1 MTAEARV
8 VLAAVVAVAGIAG
21 MMVALGD
28 AHGWAGPVADLQVRS
43 AAALPRP
50 GLGGQLA
57 QARAVVEKWARARG
71 APRLA
76 NARRHK
82 VEALVSQRR
91 QRAAARSEKAAS
103 AVLMHGARS
112 PAARKGQR
120 LAALRPVHPFGG
132 QFAREEAAPEHRRS
146 AGQELAHLDKL
157 NAEIFGAAP
166 KAVRW
171 KRTTAAQELAS
182 FRSVTDRTAG
192 RWSNAHKILAKDTG
206 AKELALD
213 SAVNDVVFAPRH
225 KKVRAAFTGDS
236 AAMEL
241 KHLRRVSVRVV
252 PRENMKSVFRHART
266 STTRHPAL
274 AGRGPRQHEERKV

>member
-1 MTAEARV
+1 M
-8 VLAAVVAVAGIAG
+8 LAAVVAVAGVAG
-21 MMVALGD
+21 MLVALGD
-28 AHGWAGPVADLQVRS
+28 AHGWAGPVADLQAPS
-43 AAALPRP
+43 AHALPRP

-57 QARAVVEKWARARG
+57 QARAVVENRARARG
-71 APRLA
+71 APSLA
-76 NARRHK
+76 AARRHK

-112 PAARKGQR
+112 PAGQR

-241 KHLRRVSVRVV
+241 KHLRRVGDRVV
-252 PRENMKSVFRHART
+252 PRENMKSVFRHARA

-274 AGRGPRQHEERKV
+274 AGRGPRPHEERKV

>member
-1 MTAEARV
+1 M
-8 VLAAVVAVAGIAG
+8 LAAVVAVAGVAG

-28 AHGWAGPVADLQVRS
+28 AHGWAGPVADLQARS

-57 QARAVVEKWARARG
+57 QARAVVEKRGSARG

-112 PAARKGQR
+112 PAARTGQR

-241 KHLRRVSVRVV
+241 KHLRRVGDRVV
-252 PRENMKSVFRHART
+252 PRENMKSVFRHARA

-274 AGRGPRQHEERKV
+274 AGRGARPHEERKV

>member
-57 QARAVVEKWARARG
+57 QA
-71 APRLA
+71 
-76 NARRHK
+76 
-82 VEALVSQRR
+82 
-91 QRAAARSEKAAS
+91 AARSEKAAS

-112 PAARKGQR
+112 PAARTGQR

-241 KHLRRVSVRVV
+241 KHLRRVGDRVV